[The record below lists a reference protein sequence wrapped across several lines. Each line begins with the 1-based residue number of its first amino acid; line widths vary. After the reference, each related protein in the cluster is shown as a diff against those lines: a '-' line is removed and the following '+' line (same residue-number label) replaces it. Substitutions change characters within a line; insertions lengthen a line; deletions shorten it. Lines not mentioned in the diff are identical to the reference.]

1 MKATKAKKPTAA
13 HAVELARQYVMQ
25 RDARLAKDKEAAE
38 LKEIE
43 TALKQE
49 LMDTLRALGISTVGD
64 SQRNYSLV
72 TKLEP
77 QADDWARIRDHI
89 RKTGE
94 FELMYQRLNNTA
106 VKERWDRGEEVPG
119 VGKFP
124 VDTLSITKAKGAK

>member
-1 MKATKAKKPTAA
+1 
-13 HAVELARQYVMQ
+13 MQ